1 MGPIGPDGGNHDEAV
16 QESFPEDLDQSPEFD
31 PTDPE
36 PIPED
41 VFDQSWGD

>member
-1 MGPIGPDGGNHDEAV
+1 MGPGGWQADEVA
-16 QESFPEDLDQSPEFD
+16 QESFPDDLNQSPAFD

-41 VFDQSWGD
+41 DLDQS